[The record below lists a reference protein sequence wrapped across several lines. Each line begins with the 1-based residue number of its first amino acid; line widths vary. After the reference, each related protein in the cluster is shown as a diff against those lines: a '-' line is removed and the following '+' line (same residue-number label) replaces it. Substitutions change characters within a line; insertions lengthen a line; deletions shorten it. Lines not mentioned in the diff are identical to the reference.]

1 MFRMMA
7 TLVVMNATAPNLPT
21 PKASEEAQVALRTL
35 DRLPRRKGSRTL
47 SVRPDGEG
55 QSVSV
60 SVPRE
65 AFDLFL
71 EILGQMA
78 NGNAVTIVPIHAELT
93 TQQAADMLNVSRP
106 FLVGLLDERKIP
118 FRLVGTHRRV
128 KVADLL
134 AYKQADDREREAV
147 LDELAAEAQKHGLG
161 Y

>member
-1 MFRMMA
+1 MA
-7 TLVVMNATAPNLPT
+7 TLVLMNAAALKLPS
-21 PKASEEAQVALRTL
+21 PKLSEEAQVALREL
-35 DRLPRRKGSRTL
+35 DRLPRRKGPRTI
-47 SVRPDGEG
+47 SVRPEGGG

-60 SVPRE
+60 RVPKE

-78 NGNAVTIVPIHAELT
+78 NGNAVTILPVHAELT

-106 FLVGLLDERKIP
+106 FLVGLLDEGRIP

-128 KVADLL
+128 RVADLL